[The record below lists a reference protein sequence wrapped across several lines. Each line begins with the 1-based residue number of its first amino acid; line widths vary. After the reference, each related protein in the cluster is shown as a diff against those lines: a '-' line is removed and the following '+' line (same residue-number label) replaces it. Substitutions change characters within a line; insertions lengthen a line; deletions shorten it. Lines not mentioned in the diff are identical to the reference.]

1 MIFLK
6 NSNAILN
13 SILKYSVVFLALT
26 LNGLASAESLSWQ
39 AFQMRVKEQAS
50 VIQIEQLDSTIAT
63 AGVKV
68 AKTKYLPQ
76 ISIQANSERLDTLTS
91 QPLNTVGTPNVGNT
105 NILNRD
111 AFQNVAIL
119 DTRWTVL
126 DFGKRKAEV
135 EQNKALAQ
143 AEKFDADN
151 KAYRL
156 LLSILPTYAQAWKWQ
171 QELELQKAQRR
182 LLEQRLDLVKRLYEA
197 GKVGKIMVLEAEL
210 KAINTTQT
218 IQRLEMSILEAFQRL
233 QQETQVK
240 LLAPYPTLQ
249 LSTDIENPS
258 DASHTDLAHSL
269 HNTLDANQVPFVKE
283 LESRIQQKEEEL
295 KQVQRQRWTPDLSV
309 YGTLVAFG
317 TDPSSLPE
325 GLSDVTW
332 RNGRLGVSL
341 QMPVT
346 QAYAL
351 KFTQEKLELE
361 KKRLELQKAG
371 AIWEATETISQLAEQ
386 KKILALK
393 QAEINE
399 AEATQ
404 KQIEEAVKRLN
415 MQRVLTPLEALDVQ
429 IRGTQQRLERLQ
441 WQADQWVLQE
451 KKQLLQASLTP
462 VEAPLQSTPTTHPL
476 KQLWKK
482 KESAS

>member
-1 MIFLK
+1 LK
-6 NSNAILN
+6 A
-13 SILKYSVVFLALT
+13 LAQ
-26 LNGLASAESLSWQ
+26 GEVLSWQ
-39 AFQMRVKEQAS
+39 DFQTRVKENATS
-50 VIQIEQLDSTIAT
+50 IQIEQLDSRIAK

-76 ISIQANSERLDTLTS
+76 VSIQANSERLDTLTS

-111 AFQNVAIL
+111 AFQNVAVL

-143 AEKFDADN
+143 AEAFDAEN
-151 KAYRL
+151 KTYRL
-156 LLSILPTYAQAWKWQ
+156 LVSLLPTYAQAWKWQ
-171 QELELQKAQRR
+171 QELTLQKEQLALLQDR
-182 LLEQRLDLVKRLYEA
+182 LALVKRLFEA
-197 GKVGKIMVLEAEL
+197 GKVGKIIVLEAEL

-218 IQRLEMSILEAFQRL
+218 IQRLEMSIVEAFQRL

-240 LLAPYPTLQ
+240 LQTPYPLLQ
-249 LSTDIENPS
+249 LSMDIENPS
-258 DASHTDLAHSL
+258 DASLSDSAYSPDTSL
-269 HNTLDANQVPFVKE
+269 ETFLDTKQVPFVKE
-283 LESRIQQKEEEL
+283 LESRIQQKEQEL

-317 TDPSSLPE
+317 TDPSRFQD

-332 RNGRLGVSL
+332 RNGRLGVAL

-346 QAYAL
+346 QGYAL
-351 KFTQEKLELE
+351 KFTQEKLTLE

-371 AIWEATETISQLAEQ
+371 AIWEATETLSQLEEQ
-386 KKILALK
+386 RKVLMLK
-393 QAEINE
+393 EAEIKE

-404 KQIEEAVKRLN
+404 KQIEEAVQRLN
-415 MQRVLTPLEALDVQ
+415 AQRVLTPLEALDVK
-429 IRGTQQRLERLQ
+429 IRATQQRLERLQ
-441 WQADQWVLQE
+441 WQADQWVLHE
-451 KKQLLQASLTP
+451 KKALLQVSLSPAESGIEGHPKTHHP
-462 VEAPLQSTPTTHPL
+462 VL
-476 KQLWKK
+476 KK
-482 KESAS
+482 KESAI